1 MPTSEGVMEELIQV
15 LSKRLDDHDILV
27 RLVTQM
33 DGLITDVRQNNNLTA
48 AGREDHE
55 KRIRDLEAKTNW
67 LWGALGIGC
76 AGSVALAKYLGG

>member
-1 MPTSEGVMEELIQV
+1 MEELIQV

-33 DGLITDVRQNNNLTA
+33 DGLITDVRQNNTLAA

-55 KRIRDLEAKTNW
+55 KRIRDLEARINW
-67 LWGALGIGC
+67 LWGALGIGM
-76 AGSVALAKYLGG
+76 AGSIAAAKFF